1 MSACRRFADRCSA
14 CSIDR
19 CSACFATS
27 LLQQQFIDE
36 VLSTEL
42 MLYVAP
48 AWLAEVFQRI
58 IHVSLLE
65 HAGYRDMGRDD
76 ADECPLVQLLIGE
89 NVLLC
94 SCLLVEMCPYVAAQW

>member
-1 MSACRRFADRCSA
+1 MSACLTNVTCLVDRCST
-14 CSIDR
+14 
-19 CSACFATS
+19 CFATS

-89 NVLLC
+89 HVLL
-94 SCLLVEMCPYVAAQW
+94 YNG